1 MTEKKKLVI
10 STEIYAALCDYQV
23 KVGRYT
29 ALTND
34 DYEADFM
41 YALQEIEESD
51 RKLNKLIRSAQ
62 KV

>member
-1 MTEKKKLVI
+1 MTKKLVI
-10 STEIYAALCDYQV
+10 STEIYVALCDYQV

-34 DYEADFM
+34 DYDFDFIC
-41 YALQEIEESD
+41 ALQEIEESE
-51 RKLNKLIRSAQ
+51 RNLTKLIRSAQ